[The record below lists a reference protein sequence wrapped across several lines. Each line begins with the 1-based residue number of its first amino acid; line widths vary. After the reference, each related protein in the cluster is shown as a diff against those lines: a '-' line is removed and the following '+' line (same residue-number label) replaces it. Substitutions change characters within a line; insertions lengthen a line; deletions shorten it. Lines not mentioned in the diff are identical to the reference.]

1 MRIRPPLLLLLPF
14 FTGLALFWIIPMAR
28 GMILS
33 LRSDE
38 LFGETSFVGLEHYFR
53 LAGDARFL
61 HALRNTAVYCGLS
74 LILILPSALALAHLL
89 RRAPDRLRG
98 PLQFFLLLP
107 GLTPPLVLALL
118 YILVFNGP
126 HGILNAVFL
135 QPLGLPSADWIRDP
149 RLIKISL
156 AMLQLW
162 RWSGF
167 IALIFLAGLEGIPRA
182 YYDTARTEGAGV
194 WNLFLHVTLPSLKPV
209 TSFVA
214 AFLFLD
220 AFVLF
225 EGAYV
230 LLGNSGG
237 TLDAGLLLVSYS
249 YYTAFTMGN
258 FGSAAAMAFAS
269 LPVILFALWF
279 LLRTAKS
286 KR

>member
-1 MRIRPPLLLLLPF
+1 M
-14 FTGLALFWIIPMAR
+14 ALGF
-28 GMILS
+28 ILS

-38 LFGETSFVGLEHYFR
+38 LFGDTSFVGMEHYLQLPR
-53 LAGDARFL
+53 DSRFL
-61 HALRNTAVYCGLS
+61 HALSNTIIYCGLS
-74 LILILPSALALAHLL
+74 LVLILPAALALAHLL

-118 YILVFNGP
+118 YLLVFNGP
-126 HGILNAVFL
+126 HGILNAVMMK
-135 QPLGLPSADWIRDP
+135 PLGLPNADWIRDP

-167 IALIFLAGLEGIPRA
+167 IALIFQAGLEGVPRA
-182 YYDTARTEGAGV
+182 YFDTAKTEGATA
-194 WNLFLHVTLPSLKPV
+194 WKLFLHVTLPSLKPV
-209 TSFVA
+209 TAFVA

-249 YYTAFTMGN
+249 YYTAFTLGN

-269 LPVILFALWF
+269 LPLIMFALWL
-279 LLRTAKS
+279 LLRTAGNTQRGTVFSGKPP
-286 KR
+286 RLEAV